1 MLVHVEP
8 DDLAAAGYRM
18 AGDGPRLRALAQLIS
33 GCGVAGRRACTGA
46 PALGQALAALGE
58 RGSAAIST
66 LAVATDTLAAGL
78 GDAGRRY
85 GDVEDRL
92 AVMGRRVIG

>member
-1 MLVHVEP
+1 
-8 DDLAAAGYRM
+8 
-18 AGDGPRLRALAQLIS
+18 
-33 GCGVAGRRACTGA
+33 
-46 PALGQALAALGE
+46 LGQALAALGE

>member
-1 MLVHVEP
+1 MGPSALEVQSGGGRGRWDRVEP
-8 DDLAAAGYRM
+8 IDPELLNR
-18 AGDGPRLRALAQLIS
+18 
-33 GCGVAGRRACTGA
+33 
-46 PALGQALAALGE
+46 ALAALGE

-92 AVMGRRVIG
+92 AVIGRRVIG

>member
-8 DDLAAAGYRM
+8 DDLAAAGHRM
-18 AGDGPRLRALAQLIS
+18 SGDGPRLRALAQLIS
-33 GCGVAGRRACTGA
+33 GCGVAGRRACPGA

-66 LAVATDTLAAGL
+66 LAVANGHVGRGAG
-78 GDAGRRY
+78 
-85 GDVEDRL
+85 
-92 AVMGRRVIG
+92 

>member
-8 DDLAAAGYRM
+8 DDLAAAGHRM
-18 AGDGPRLRALAQLIS
+18 SGDGPRLRALAQLIS
-33 GCGVAGRRACTGA
+33 GCGVAGRRACPGA
-46 PALGQALAALGE
+46 PALSQALAALGE

-92 AVMGRRVIG
+92 AVMGRRIIG

>member
-1 MLVHVEP
+1 
-8 DDLAAAGYRM
+8 
-18 AGDGPRLRALAQLIS
+18 
-33 GCGVAGRRACTGA
+33 
-46 PALGQALAALGE
+46 LGQALAALGE

-66 LAVATDTLAAGL
+66 LAVATDTLAEGL